1 MAKLSH
7 ASPCG
12 PHQIGKARGLRL
24 FVAANFGEQLHAS
37 DQRADCRHP
46 VATNSSAS
54 HLSRKLTGDGYSNY
68 VSVANETAI
77 YMRQ

>member
-12 PHQIGKARGLRL
+12 PHQIEKPRGLRL
-24 FVAANFGEQLHAS
+24 SVVANFREQLHAS

-54 HLSRKLTGDGYSNY
+54 HLFREMTHA
-68 VSVANETAI
+68 SVM
-77 YMRQ
+77 YMLNAAAA